1 MKDNNMDF
9 EEFCHLIK
17 EYKQRYPKLFE
28 LEADKTVD
36 DHCISVVEKEY
47 GLSFPDSYKNILKH
61 IGGGYFGYIVIF
73 SLDRN
78 GLHDLTKHVSSQMIR
93 ERSILPVVNLE
104 TGDYIG
110 YEIKDNVCTEN
121 LLLWNHDG
129 DIKNYIEK
137 NIYEVI
143 ITCGLKNEPL

>member
-1 MKDNNMDF
+1 MLTSLLVV
-9 EEFCHLIK
+9 E

-61 IGGGYFGYIVIF
+61 IGG
-73 SLDRN
+73 
-78 GLHDLTKHVSSQMIR
+78 
-93 ERSILPVVNLE
+93 
-104 TGDYIG
+104 DYIG

-121 LLLWNHDG
+121 LVLWNHDG

-143 ITCGLKNEPL
+143 IICGLKNEPL